1 MCVIIDNHR
10 GKHIKDILK
19 EFDLICLKR
28 LNIKTG
34 IVYSTV
40 SLNDTQ
46 INQIEKKVSK
56 LLNAKVRLTNKINPD
71 LIGGLKIEV
80 EDYLVDYS
88 IQSKFTQ
95 LKNELNNIVGKED
108 SHEN

>member
-1 MCVIIDNHR
+1 M
-10 GKHIKDILK
+10 
-19 EFDLICLKR
+19 
-28 LNIKTG
+28 
-34 IVYSTV
+34 
-40 SLNDTQ
+40 
-46 INQIEKKVSK
+46 
-56 LLNAKVRLTNKINPD
+56 RLTNKISPD

-95 LKNELNNIVGKED
+95 LKNELNNMVGKED